1 MKSLVLTMALL
12 SVGAFAAQAEV
23 IATAP
28 TEAVARGEYI
38 ATGVA
43 HCIQCHSPHDR
54 EGNLLRDQLFTGQAM
69 PLTSPYP
76 DGPRWAPRAPAIKRL
91 PGWSVEEFVSILTTG
106 KRLNGRRP
114 AAPMPQFRMST
125 QDAEAVAAYLKSL

>member
-1 MKSLVLTMALL
+1 MKSLVLTIALL
-12 SVGAFAAQAEV
+12 SFGALAAEAEV

-28 TEAVARGEYI
+28 TEAVARGEYL
-38 ATGVA
+38 AVSVA
-43 HCIQCHSPHDR
+43 QCIQCHSPHDR

-114 AAPMPQFRMST
+114 ASPMPQFRMST
-125 QDAEAVAAYLKSL
+125 QDAEAIAAYLKSM

>member
-1 MKSLVLTMALL
+1 MKSLVLTIALF
-12 SVGAFAAQAEV
+12 SVGVFAAQAEV

-28 TEAVARGEYI
+28 TDAVARGEYLVT
-38 ATGVA
+38 AVA

-54 EGNLLRDQLFTGQAM
+54 QGNLLNDQLFTGQAM

-76 DGPRWAPRAPAIKRL
+76 DGPRWASRSPAIKRL
-91 PGWSVEEFVSILTTG
+91 PGWSTEEFVSILTTG

-114 AAPMPQFRMST
+114 ASPMPQFRMST
-125 QDAEAVAAYLKSL
+125 QDAEAIAAYLKSL

>member
-1 MKSLVLTMALL
+1 MKSLVLTIALL
-12 SVGAFAAQAEV
+12 SFGALAAQAEV

-28 TEAVARGEYI
+28 TEAVARGEYL
-38 ATGVA
+38 AVSVA
-43 HCIQCHSPHDR
+43 QCIQCHSPHDR

-76 DGPRWAPRAPAIKRL
+76 DGPRWASRAPAIKRL

-114 AAPMPQFRMST
+114 ASPMPQFRMST
-125 QDAEAVAAYLKSL
+125 QDAEAIAAYLKSL

>member
-1 MKSLVLTMALL
+1 MKSLVLTIALL
-12 SVGAFAAQAEV
+12 SVGALAVQAEV

-28 TEAVARGEYI
+28 TEAVARGQYL
-38 ATGVA
+38 ATAVA

-69 PLTSPYP
+69 PLASPYP
-76 DGPRWAPRAPAIKRL
+76 DGPRWASRAPAIKRL

-114 AAPMPQFRMST
+114 ASPMPQFRMST
-125 QDAEAVAAYLKSL
+125 QDAEAAAAYMKSL

>member
-1 MKSLVLTMALL
+1 MKSLVLTIALL
-12 SVGAFAAQAEV
+12 SMGGLAAQAEV

-28 TEAVARGEYI
+28 TDAVARGEYL
-38 ATGVA
+38 AVGVA

-91 PGWSVEEFVSILTTG
+91 PGWSTEEFVSILTTG

-114 AAPMPQFRMST
+114 APPMPQFRMST
-125 QDAEAVAAYLKSL
+125 EDAEAIAAYLKSL